1 MFFDLL
7 AALLPAREREEM
19 IRRRGVDPYPWSFV
33 LGLGEFLVGGYAV
46 GSNALAYSRA
56 ASLAI
61 ATYVTEKMDPQQ
73 LNDFG
78 NRLAIMESGSLI
90 WLTWVLRPIT
100 WLLVSIPLVGIARMI
115 AFGVSRDAVGE
126 PLVWM
131 ALRVADGARRLLS
144 RLAFRRRFGP
154 IRPDRLLR
162 EPGCDLVVLSSR
174 AKPDWNERVTIEIG
188 DRFFRLLRAEERR
201 DRGWWAHAYLL
212 AEADPNEMIRGLI
225 RYQAPG
231 VIRLSAGP

>member
-1 MFFDLL
+1 VLLDLL
-7 AALLPAREREEM
+7 AALLPARERDEL
-19 IRRRGVDPYPWSFV
+19 IRRRGVDPYPWSFM

-56 ASLAI
+56 ASSAM
-61 ATYVTEKMDPQQ
+61 ATYVMEKMDPHL
-73 LNDFG
+73 LNDAG
-78 NRLAIMESGSLI
+78 NRFAIVGSGPLI
-90 WLTWVLRPIT
+90 WLTWAMRPIT
-100 WLLVSIPLVGIARMI
+100 WLLISIPLVGIARMI

-131 ALRVADGARRLLS
+131 ALRGADGVRHLSS

-154 IRPDRLLR
+154 VRPDRLLR

-188 DRFFRLLRAEERR
+188 DRFFRLLRSEERR
-201 DRGWWAHAYLL
+201 DRDWWAYAYFLT
-212 AEADPNEMIRGLI
+212 EADPNEIIRGLI
-225 RYQAPG
+225 RYEPPG
-231 VIRLSAGP
+231 VRATLG